1 MNQYVPTPLRVFSP
15 ALIRLRDFYTVFIV
29 AQVNDSP
36 EQVQRQLVADA
47 STTALYLFR
56 EGTGDTTAPEA
67 DLGPTAALH
76 GAQWAIGREYFAT
89 ATGSG
94 YVGVPDSL
102 ATRPAAGLS
111 VEIWV
116 KFDKVGGDLV
126 CKNSAYMLRM
136 GGSMTALVSVGGW
149 KTVEGNLPIPAREWV
164 HLALTYDPATGAA
177 KTYVNGVL
185 DGTLTI
191 DGGGPVTG
199 SADLRIGQND
209 WDPTGSVRQF

>member
-1 MNQYVPTPLRVFSP
+1 LHWKSVRFTLSANANL
-15 ALIRLRDFYTVFIV
+15 
-29 AQVNDSP
+29 SP
-36 EQVQRQLVADA
+36 EQVQRQFVADA

-56 EGTGDTTAPEA
+56 EGNGDTSASEA
-67 DLGPTAALH
+67 DLGPTAALY
-76 GAQWAIGREYFAT
+76 GAQWAIGREYFAA
-89 ATGSG
+89 ATGAG

-102 ATRPAAGLS
+102 ATRPAAGLT

-149 KTVEGNLPIPAREWV
+149 KTVEGNLPIPAKEWV

-185 DGTLTI
+185 DGMLTI
-191 DGGGPVTG
+191 KGGGPVTG

-209 WDPTGSVRQF
+209 WDPTGSVRRG